1 MKSTVSIFNIPI
13 PEKSN
18 PQPKTPQEKISA
30 ELSNFIL
37 DLDKDYPAQAFAV
50 YRTAVKLK
58 PRNIEKEYTY
68 CTNCRKPSENHQSAA
83 TTAHDLSKIV
93 DSSTDLKLEDLL
105 KPNFSVSSFSA
116 GDNLC
121 HKCRYIF

>member
-1 MKSTVSIFNIPI
+1 M
-13 PEKSN
+13 
-18 PQPKTPQEKISA
+18 
-30 ELSNFIL
+30 
-37 DLDKDYPAQAFAV
+37 YPAQAFAV

-58 PRNIEKEYTY
+58 PRNIENEYIY

-93 DSSTDLKLEDLL
+93 DSSTDVKLEDLL
-105 KPNFSVSSFSA
+105 KSNFLVSGFASS
-116 GDNLC
+116 DNLC